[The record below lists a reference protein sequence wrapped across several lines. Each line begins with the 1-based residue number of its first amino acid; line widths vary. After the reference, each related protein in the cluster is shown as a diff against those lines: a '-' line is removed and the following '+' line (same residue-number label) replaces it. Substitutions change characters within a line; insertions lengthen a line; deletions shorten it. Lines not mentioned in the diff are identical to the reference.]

1 MMEVAVRVEELE
13 RRFGDF
19 IAVNRV
25 SFEVARGE
33 IFGFL
38 GPNGAGK
45 STTIRMLT
53 GLLAPTSGTGSVD
66 GLDVRTQ
73 GEAIK
78 ERIGYMSQRFSL
90 YEDLTVAQ
98 NLDFYGGIYRIP
110 KAKKASRKAW
120 ALEMAGLVGRE
131 QSLTR
136 ELAGGWRQR
145 LALAAA
151 ILHEPRILFL
161 DEPTSGVD
169 PISRRNFWDLIRTL
183 ARERVTV
190 FVTTHYMDEAEYCD
204 RLALIYQGRLI
215 ALGTPDELKQQ
226 HMPED
231 VLEVAVDRPVEAL
244 EALAREPV
252 VRGAAIFA
260 SLLHV
265 VVADAARDAALVRG
279 ALEQAGRRVERLEKI
294 RPSLED
300 VFVSLI
306 EAEDRA
312 TTAVVAGGAAP

>member
-1 MMEVAVRVEELE
+1 MELAVRVENLQ

-19 IAVNRV
+19 IAVDRV
-25 SFEVARGE
+25 SFEVPRGE

-53 GLLAPTSGTGSVD
+53 GLLAPSGGAGWVD
-66 GLDVRTQ
+66 GLDIRTQ
-73 GEAIK
+73 GEAVK
-78 ERIGYMSQRFSL
+78 ERIGYMSQKFSL

-110 KAKKASRKAW
+110 KAKKAARKAW

-131 QSLTR
+131 QSATR
-136 ELAGGWRQR
+136 DLAGGWRQR
-145 LALAAA
+145 RALAAA
-151 ILHEPRILFL
+151 ILHEPKILFL

-169 PISRRNFWDLIRTL
+169 PISRRNFWDLIRTM
-183 ARERVTV
+183 AREGVTV

-204 RLALIYQGRLI
+204 RLALIYKGRMI
-215 ALGTPDELKQQ
+215 ALGMPEELKRE

-231 VLEVAVDRPVEAL
+231 VLEVAADRPVEAL
-244 EALAREPV
+244 ELLPRLAMVRE
-252 VRGAAIFA
+252 AAMFGT
-260 SLLHV
+260 LLHV
-265 VVADAARDAALVRG
+265 VVPDAGKDGPAVRAALD
-279 ALEQAGRRVERLEKI
+279 EAGIRVERMEKI
-294 RPSLED
+294 LPSLED

-312 TTAVVAGGAAP
+312 EARAAAA